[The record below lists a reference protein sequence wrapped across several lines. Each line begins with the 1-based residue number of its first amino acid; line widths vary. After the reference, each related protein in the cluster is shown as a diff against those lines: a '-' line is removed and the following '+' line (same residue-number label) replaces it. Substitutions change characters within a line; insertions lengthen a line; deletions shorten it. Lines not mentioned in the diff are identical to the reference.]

1 MPPLSSCVADSL
13 LSRLA
18 ERPRVWPS
26 QQECMLAELALLIER
41 SDRMSLQRVQAA
53 LAPDARL
60 GRPGATRLLL
70 GEHTDLVKMVKQYI
84 PPGASAGP

>member
-1 MPPLSSCVADSL
+1 MDSL

-26 QQECMLAELALLIER
+26 QQEWMLAELALLIER
-41 SDRMSLQRVQAA
+41 SDRLNLQRVHAA

-70 GEHTDLVKMVKQYI
+70 DLVHESILLLLREAFCTDHGGGWDGLVH
-84 PPGASAGP
+84 